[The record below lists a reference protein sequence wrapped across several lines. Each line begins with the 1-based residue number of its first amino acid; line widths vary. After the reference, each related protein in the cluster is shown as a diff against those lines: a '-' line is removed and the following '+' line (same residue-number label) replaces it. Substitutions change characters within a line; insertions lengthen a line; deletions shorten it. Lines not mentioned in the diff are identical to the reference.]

1 MVPCK
6 MSLKEV
12 KRTAA
17 VAWSPAGI
25 TTPLLAT
32 GTLAGAL
39 DASFSTLA
47 ELEIHELNLEDKT
60 SIEVTRKTIVS
71 APSR

>member
-1 MVPCK
+1 

-17 VAWSPAGI
+17 VAWSPAQQAP
-25 TTPLLAT
+25 PLLAT

-39 DASFSTLA
+39 DASFSTKA
-47 ELEIHELNLEDKT
+47 DLEIHELNLDDKSSVEVVQKT
-60 SIEVTRKTIVS
+60 SFSAATR
-71 APSR
+71 

>member
-1 MVPCK
+1 

-17 VAWSPAGI
+17 VAWSPPQQ
-25 TTPLLAT
+25 TPPLLAT

-47 ELEIHELNLEDKT
+47 ELEIHELNLDDKSNST
-60 SIEVTRKTIVS
+60 VTQKSVITAAAR
-71 APSR
+71 